1 MLTTTLLNPQ
11 DGYKKVPAFYV
22 INFDDPHCLH
32 LCNHLHPDFGAYIPE
47 AYKSTYTIM
56 LDLNKR
62 PDCIGTNSVIT
73 HAPPRFYW
81 DMLDDDFTSD
91 INNSEEPKILVVS
104 NNSDRQAIYE
114 PTLSLYN
121 SCLVKLI
128 DKKDN

>member
-1 MLTTTLLNPQ
+1 MTRT
-11 DGYKKVPAFYV
+11 V
-22 INFDDPHCLH
+22 
-32 LCNHLHPDFGAYIPE
+32 
-47 AYKSTYTIM
+47 YT
-56 LDLNKR
+56 
-62 PDCIGTNSVIT
+62 SVIT
-73 HAPPRFYW
+73 SIQTLGPTFRKLIKVLIPSCWTSIKDQIASAQIPLSHMPHPGSI
-81 DMLDDDFTSD
+81 LDDDFTAD